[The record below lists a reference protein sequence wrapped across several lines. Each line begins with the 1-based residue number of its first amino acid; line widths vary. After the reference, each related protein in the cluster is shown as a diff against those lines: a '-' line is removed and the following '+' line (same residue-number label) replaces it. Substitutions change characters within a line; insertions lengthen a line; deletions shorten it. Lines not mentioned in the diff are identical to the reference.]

1 MDGRYAGY
9 ILIADEIKEDAAQA
23 IRDLKQMG
31 VEKTVMLTGDNE
43 VVAQS
48 VARQIGLDA
57 FVAELLPEEKVYE
70 IEKLLDRSGKAK
82 LAFVGALL
90 HKGYEIEGKI
100 SRFSPSIAVSIAMKT
115 KPKPSYQVRNWSE
128 YDAALKQRGSLTFWI
143 DEAVIEGWIN
153 EQRSGRRGASKHY
166 SDGAIALMATVQS
179 LFNLPGRQTE
189 GFLES
194 LFALMGIDLPVPDHS
209 TLSRRIGKVVVE
221 MPVAPSEGAI
231 HVVVDS
237 TGVKVY
243 GEGEWKVRQHGVDKR
258 RTWRK
263 LHVGVNEATGEILAA
278 VASTNNVSDDD
289 AFADVI
295 DGIDEEIEQVSGDG
309 AYDKRK
315 CYDKIAARG
324 AKPTI
329 PPRKDAVR
337 WEEEPDGPQKHP
349 RNQVLERIDQVGRQ
363 QWKQESGYH
372 RRSLA
377 ETTMFRFKTI
387 FGATLRRRLFDN
399 QAVELFLKCA
409 ALNRMIQL
417 GKPNSCK
424 VEI

>member
-1 MDGRYAGY
+1 
-9 ILIADEIKEDAAQA
+9 
-23 IRDLKQMG
+23 
-31 VEKTVMLTGDNE
+31 
-43 VVAQS
+43 
-48 VARQIGLDA
+48 
-57 FVAELLPEEKVYE
+57 
-70 IEKLLDRSGKAK
+70 
-82 LAFVGALL
+82 
-90 HKGYEIEGKI
+90 
-100 SRFSPSIAVSIAMKT
+100 MKT
-115 KPKPSYQVRNWSE
+115 KLKPSYRVRNWSE
-128 YDAALKQRGSLTFWI
+128 YDAALKQRGNLTFWI

-153 EQRSGRRGASKHY
+153 EQKSGRRGASKHY

-179 LFNLPGRQTE
+179 LFNLAGRQTE

-194 LFALMGIDLPVPDHS
+194 LFGLMGIDLAVPDHS
-209 TLSRRIGKVVVE
+209 TLSRRMGKVVVE
-221 MPVAPSEGAI
+221 MPVAPSQGGI
-231 HVVVDS
+231 HLVVDS

-278 VASTNNVSDDD
+278 VASTNNVSDDE
-289 AFADVI
+289 AFGDVI

-315 CYDKIAARG
+315 CYDKIAARQ

-329 PPRKDAVR
+329 PPRKDAVM
-337 WEEEPDGPQKHP
+337 WEDDPEIEQPHP
-349 RNQVLERIDQVGRQ
+349 RNQVLERIEQVGRQ

-387 FGATLRRRLFDN
+387 FGGTLRRRRFDN

-409 ALNRMIQL
+409 ALNRMIRL
-417 GKPNSCK
+417 GKPDSYP
-424 VEI
+424 VEN